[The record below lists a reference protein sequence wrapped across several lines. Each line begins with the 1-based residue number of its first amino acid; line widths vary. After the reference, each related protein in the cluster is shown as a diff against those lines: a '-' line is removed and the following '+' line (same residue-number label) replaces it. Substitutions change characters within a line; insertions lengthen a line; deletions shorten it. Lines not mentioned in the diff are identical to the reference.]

1 MPEGFQKDSNEEVLT
16 WGIIGC
22 GDVVKRKSGPALLQ
36 AERSEIKVVMRRN
49 LSKAQKY
56 ASEHEISVATDEAGE
71 VIEDPEVDVVYVAT
85 PPNSHK
91 KYAIAAAEEGK
102 DVVVEKPMGL
112 AAAEA
117 TQMVEACESEGVELF
132 VAYYRR
138 FYPQV
143 QKLQNLLEKGKIGE
157 PVQGYVRISFAPPED
172 PGWREE
178 PEISGGGWFVDV
190 ASHRLDLLTFLL
202 GSVDRAHGVVT
213 SFESGN
219 DLEDTVTLS
228 LKFDSGAQAS
238 VQADFYTSRPAD
250 ELYIHGTEGTL
261 YTDDLTEP
269 KVLLDGMKQEKYEFE
284 SLPATHSGLVKHI
297 EKVLLGGVSNRS
309 SGEDGL
315 ITEEVLDETIRS
327 RY

>member
-1 MPEGFQKDSNEEVLT
+1 MPRGVQKDSNEEVLT

-36 AERSEIKVVMRRN
+36 AERSEVKAVMRRN
-49 LSKAQKY
+49 LSRAQEY
-56 ASEHEISVATDEAGE
+56 ASEHEIPVATDEAQE
-71 VIEDPEVDVVYVAT
+71 VIGDPGVDVVYVAT

-91 KYAIAAAEEGK
+91 KYAVAGAKAGK
-102 DVVVEKPMGL
+102 DVVLEKPMGMD
-112 AAAEA
+112 AE
-117 TQMVEACESEGVELF
+117 EARRIIEVSSKEGVELF

-138 FYPQV
+138 FYPHV
-143 QKLQNLLEKGKIGE
+143 QKFREILKNGKIGK
-157 PVQGYVRISFAPPED
+157 PVQGYVHISFAPPED

-178 PEISGGGWFVDV
+178 LEISGGGWFVDV
-190 ASHRLDLLTFLL
+190 ASHRVDLLAFLL
-202 GSVDRAHGVVT
+202 GSIEEASGVVT

-284 SLPATHSGLVKHI
+284 SLPATHSGLVEHV
-297 EKVLLGGVSNRS
+297 EDVLLDGVSNSS
-309 SGEDGL
+309 SGGDGL
-315 ITEEVLDETIRS
+315 ITEEVLDQTIRS

>member
-1 MPEGFQKDSNEEVLT
+1 MNKKSNESKEGALA

-36 AERSEIKVVMRRN
+36 AERSTIKAVMRRN
-49 LSKAQKY
+49 LSRAQKY
-56 ASEHEISVATDEAGE
+56 ASEHKIPVATDDAQE
-71 VIEDPEVDVVYVAT
+71 VIEDPEIDVLYVAT

-91 KYAIAAAEEGK
+91 KYILAGAKAGK
-102 DVVVEKPMGL
+102 DVVVEKPM
-112 AAAEA
+112 AMDANEA
-117 TQMVEACESEGVELF
+117 RQMIEACDTEGVELF

-143 QKLQNLLEKGKIGE
+143 QKVREIIKSDKIGE
-157 PVQGYVRISFAPPED
+157 PVQGYVHISFAPPED

-178 PEISGGGWFVDV
+178 LEISGGGWFVDV
-190 ASHRLDLLTFLL
+190 ASHRLDLLAFLL
-202 GSVDRAHGVVT
+202 GSVERARGVVT

-238 VQADFYTSRPAD
+238 VQGDFYSNHQAD
-250 ELYIHGTEGTL
+250 ELYLHGTGGTV

-269 KVLLDGMKQEKYEFE
+269 KVFLDRKGQEKYELE
-284 SLPATHSGLVKHI
+284 SLPATHSGLVEHV
-297 EKVLLGGVSNRS
+297 EDVLLGGVSNRS
-309 SGEDGL
+309 SGKDGL
-315 ITEEVLDETIRS
+315 ITEEVLDETVRS

>member
-1 MPEGFQKDSNEEVLT
+1 MSKRAERKSNSEVLR

-36 AERSEIKVVMRRN
+36 AERSEIKAVMRRN

-56 ASEHEISVATDEAGE
+56 ASEHKISVATDEPQK
-71 VIEDPEVDVVYVAT
+71 VIEDPEIDVLYVAT

-91 KYAIAAAEEGK
+91 KYAISGAKAGK

-112 AAAEA
+112 DADEA
-117 TQMVEACESEGVELF
+117 KQMIGVCESEGVELF

-143 QKLQNLLEKGKIGE
+143 QKFQDLLDKGEIGE

-219 DLEDTVTLS
+219 HLEDAVTLS

-238 VQADFYTSRPAD
+238 VQGDFYTNRPAD
-250 ELYIHGTEGTL
+250 ELYIHGTKGTL

-269 KVLLDGMKQEKYEFE
+269 KVLLDERKQKKYEFE
-284 SLPATHSGLVKHI
+284 SLPATHSGLVKHV
-297 EKVLLGGVSNRS
+297 EDVLLDEAPNKS

-315 ITEEVLDETIRS
+315 VTEKVLDNAIRDH
-327 RY
+327 Y